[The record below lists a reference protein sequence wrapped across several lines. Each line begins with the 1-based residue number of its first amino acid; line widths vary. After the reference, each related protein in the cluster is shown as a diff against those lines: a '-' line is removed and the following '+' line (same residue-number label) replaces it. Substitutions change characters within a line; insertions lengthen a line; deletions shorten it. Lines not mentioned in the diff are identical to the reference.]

1 MRSTI
6 AECQKK
12 LEDACKNATQLL
24 TAASKGQNPNL
35 APELLQSEK
44 DLNGIVG
51 KDGNAAIRTLQHYV
65 REQKEAAKGMKLN
78 QVSRAAKAKGKK

>member
-1 MRSTI
+1 MLYLSSCVKISILSFCRQ
-6 AECQKK
+6 EDEQGCVWCVHEK
-12 LEDACKNATQLL
+12 LCFV
-24 TAASKGQNPNL
+24 S
-35 APELLQSEK
+35 LLQSEK
-44 DLNGIVG
+44 DLNGIV